1 VPPHRRWFR
10 DYNTVLPVAV
20 LLVNYQVYEDLA
32 QALASLEPFLRA
44 EDEVVVVDQ
53 LSNPERLAVIQ
64 HRHPGVRFVPT
75 TENVGFAAGVNLAA
89 RRSSAPNLLLLN
101 PDTVLEGPAIE
112 TLERWLS
119 HHPDTAIVAPRVL
132 NSDNTVQASARRFP
146 SLSTALAGRSTWL
159 TRRFPGNWLSRR
171 NLPAQLATT
180 PMDVD
185 WVAGSCLMT
194 RRDVFDRLSGFDESF
209 FLYWED
215 ADYCHRATRSGWRC
229 VYLPSVAVKHVG
241 GRSAALNP
249 AAAIRAFHQSAF
261 RLYRKHAGPVGRLF
275 APLTRAGLWLRGE
288 ILARRAES
296 RWQGSQ
302 SVRT

>member
-1 VPPHRRWFR
+1 M
-10 DYNTVLPVAV
+10 LPVAV

-32 QALASLEPFLRA
+32 QALASLERFLRA

-53 LSNPERLAVIQ
+53 LSNPERLAVIER
-64 HRHPGVRFVPT
+64 RHPGVRFVPT

-132 NSDNTVQASARRFP
+132 NADNTVQASARRFP

-215 ADYCHRATRSGWRC
+215 ADYCHRATRAGWRC
-229 VYLPSVAVKHVG
+229 VYSTKRGSETRWRTIGRAQSG
-241 GRSAALNP
+241 GRDPRISPERVPALS
-249 AAAIRAFHQSAF
+249 Q
-261 RLYRKHAGPVGRLF
+261 
-275 APLTRAGLWLRGE
+275 
-288 ILARRAES
+288 ARRAS
-296 RWQGSQ
+296 RPAVCAAHAGRVVASW
-302 SVRT
+302 